1 MSGGIGVARPT
12 RAIAPFKRPRY
23 AHRLRAHGSLLQ
35 KRCGSFSIIGAA
47 KLAVAL
53 RIERALRFSNAER
66 SEEMRKFQAGI
77 EREDAKSSNDP
88 LKQEYDALLRRRS
101 GWRSSPVGQ
110 PLPEK

>member
-1 MSGGIGVARPT
+1 
-12 RAIAPFKRPRY
+12 
-23 AHRLRAHGSLLQ
+23 
-35 KRCGSFSIIGAA
+35 
-47 KLAVAL
+47 
-53 RIERALRFSNAER
+53 
-66 SEEMRKFQAGI
+66 MRKFQAGI